1 MDHGLKFFFHLQ
13 GGKGYA
19 FIQTVNTYQ
28 CTAMQMGC
36 LFMLQ
41 FKVLGQWDDRKL
53 CEEKW

>member
-53 CEEKW
+53 CEEK